1 MLYYLVDIVI
11 IFSTEDYTIMKEMS
25 KRQTALRFVKDFLLL
40 SLGAF
45 IYSCA
50 VALFLTPVGTLNGG
64 ASGLAIIMNH
74 LIPKVGTG
82 TWIFIVNIPLL
93 VLCVWKLGPLFS
105 VKTIISVGLTSVFT
119 ELLTPIPGQIEMLK
133 TMGILPAAILGGI
146 FAGAGIGFAFKAGSC
161 QGGSDIVVKVLRLK
175 FRALKSGSLFLI
187 IDGCVVCLGGLIFQS
202 LDALVYAVIIVFIQ
216 SKITDL
222 ILYGQDGAKMVF
234 IITDKQAEISSR
246 ITKELHSGVTYLSGK
261 GAYTGN
267 DKQILMCAM
276 RKQQLPQ
283 AKDIVKEEDHGAFM
297 ISTSANQVWGVGYTS
312 FDAKEL

>member
-1 MLYYLVDIVI
+1 
-11 IFSTEDYTIMKEMS
+11 MKEMTKS
-25 KRQTALRFVKDFLLL
+25 QKTIKFIKEFLLL
-40 SLGAF
+40 TLGAF

-50 VALFLTPVGTLNGG
+50 VALFLTPAGTLNGG

-93 VLCVWKLGPLFS
+93 ALCVWKLGPLFS
-105 VKTIISVGLTSVFT
+105 VKTVISVGLTSVFT
-119 ELLTPIPGQIEMLK
+119 ELLTPLPSKFALLGEIDL
-133 TMGILPAAILGGI
+133 LPAAILGGI
-146 FAGAGIGFAFKAGSC
+146 FAGAGIGLAFKAGSC

-175 FRALKSGSLFLI
+175 FKALKSGSLFLI
-187 IDGCVVCLGGLIFQS
+187 IDGCVVCLGGLIFGS
-202 LDALVYAVIIVFIQ
+202 LNALVFAVIVVFIQ

-222 ILYGQDGAKMVF
+222 ILYGQDGAKMIY
-234 IITDKQAEISSR
+234 IITDKQAQISKR
-246 ITKELHSGVTYLSGK
+246 ITDELHSGVTYLSGK

-276 RKQQLPQ
+276 RKQLLPQ
-283 AKDIVKEEDHGAFM
+283 AKDIVREEDKGAFM
-297 ISTSANQVWGVGYTS
+297 IATSASQVWGVGYTS

>member
-1 MLYYLVDIVI
+1 
-11 IFSTEDYTIMKEMS
+11 MKEVT
-25 KRQTALRFVKDFLLL
+25 KKQTVIKYVKDFLLL
-40 SLGAF
+40 TLGAF

-50 VALFLTPVGTLNGG
+50 VALFLTPAGTLNGG
-64 ASGLAIIMNH
+64 ASGIAIILNH
-74 LIPKVGTG
+74 LIEQVGTG

-93 VLCVWKLGPLFS
+93 VLCVWKLGALFS

-119 ELLTPIPGQIEMLK
+119 ELLTPLPDIVDIFKNIEE
-133 TMGILPAAILGGI
+133 IPAAILGGI
-146 FAGAGIGFAFKAGSC
+146 FAGVGIGLAFKAGSC

-175 FRALKSGSLFLI
+175 FRSLKSGSLFLI
-187 IDGCVVCLGGLIFQS
+187 IDGCVVCLGGLIFKS
-202 LDALVYAVIIVFIQ
+202 FDALVYAVIAVFIQ
-216 SKITDL
+216 SQITDL
-222 ILYGQDGAKMVF
+222 VLYGQDGAKMVY
-234 IITDKQAEISSR
+234 IITDKQAQISAR

-283 AKDIVKEEDHGAFM
+283 AKDIVREEDKGAFM
-297 ISTSANQVWGVGYTS
+297 ISTSASQVWGVGYTS

>member
-1 MLYYLVDIVI
+1 
-11 IFSTEDYTIMKEMS
+11 MKTVS
-25 KRQTALRFVKDFLLL
+25 KRQVAVKFIKDLLLL

-45 IYSCA
+45 VYSCA
-50 VALFLTPVGTLNGG
+50 VALFLTPAGTLNGG
-64 ASGLAIIMNH
+64 ASGLAIIMNY
-74 LIPKVGTG
+74 LINSVGTG

-93 VLCVWKLGPLFS
+93 ALCVWKLGPMFS
-105 VKTIISVGLTSVFT
+105 VKTIISVALTSLFT
-119 ELLTPIPGQIEMLK
+119 ELITPLPQMLEILNPEK
-133 TMGILPAAILGGI
+133 LGILPAAILGGI

-175 FRALKSGSLFLI
+175 FRALKSGTLFLI
-187 IDGCVVCLGGLIFQS
+187 IDGCVVCLGGLVFQS
-202 LDALVYAVIIVFIQ
+202 LEALVYAVIVVFIQ

-222 ILYGQDGAKMVF
+222 ILYGQDGAKMVY
-234 IITDKQAEISSR
+234 IITDKQAEISNR

-276 RKQQLPQ
+276 RKQLLPQ
-283 AKDIVKEEDHGAFM
+283 AKDIVKEEDAGAFM
-297 ISTSANQVWGVGYTS
+297 ISTSASQVWGIGYTS